1 MQDPVEALPAHHQP
15 EDELVAQRLRKLN
28 DLRAQGQDPF
38 AQERYERTHHAAQIV
53 APDAPHWQ
61 LPEEEQKALSFTA
74 AGRITAHRGAGK
86 AIFADIR
93 DESGRVQVYAR
104 INDLGEAAF
113 AQFKD
118 LDLGDIIGV
127 RGFPFHTRT
136 GEPSIHVT
144 EFTLLAKA
152 LRPAPLGKQDDEGNT
167 YNALADKEERYRY
180 RYLDLLANP
189 DSRDVLTRRSK
200 VVSTMRRFLE
210 DQGFLEVETPV
221 LQLVAGGAAARPF
234 MTHHNALDHDFKLR
248 ISLELYLKR
257 LIIGGYE
264 KVFEI
269 GRVFRNEGMSTR
281 HNPEFTLMELYQ
293 AYANLEDIMELVEAM
308 YETICT
314 AINGKPSFQY
324 GEQTVEI
331 ARPFRRLPM
340 LEGIAQYAGIEPEEM
355 TDLETA
361 KAACRRMKA
370 PFELDKEETLGG
382 LIEKL
387 HEVYTQPTLIQPT
400 FITDFPTET
409 SPLAKKRP
417 DNPALTRRFEI
428 YMATQELGNA
438 FSEINDPIDQRE
450 RFEGQVSQREAG
462 NDEAH
467 PMDEDF
473 LRAMEYG
480 MPPTGGL
487 GIGIDRLALVLT
499 GAESIR
505 DVILFPLMRP
515 ETAQK

>member
-1 MQDPVEALPAHHQP
+1 MDEP
-15 EDELVAQRLRKLN
+15 EDDLMAQRLRKLN
-28 DLRAQGQDPF
+28 DMRALGQDPF
-38 AQERYERTHHAAQIV
+38 AIERYTRTHDAAAVV
-53 APDAPHWQ
+53 ATDAPHWQ
-61 LPEEEQKALSFTA
+61 LEETA
-74 AGRITAHRGAGK
+74 AHALTFSVAGRLTAHRPGGK

-93 DESGRVQVYAR
+93 DESGRVQIFAR
-104 INDLGEAAF
+104 INDLGEDAF
-113 AQFKD
+113 QQFKK

-127 RGFPFHTRT
+127 SGYPFRTRT
-136 GEPSIHVT
+136 GEPSIHVR

-152 LRPAPLGKQDDEGNT
+152 LRSVPIGKTDDQGHT
-167 YNALADKEERYRY
+167 YNALADKEERYRH
-180 RYLDLLANP
+180 RYLDLLSNP
-189 DSRDVLTRRSK
+189 ESRAVLTKRSK
-200 VVSTMRRFLE
+200 VVSSMRRFLE
-210 DQGFLEVETPV
+210 GRGFLEVETPV
-221 LQLVAGGAAARPF
+221 LQLIAGGAAARPF

-293 AYANLEDIMELVEAM
+293 AYADLDDVMELVEAM
-308 YETICT
+308 YETICQEV
-314 AINGKPSFQY
+314 NGITTFQY
-324 GEQTVEI
+324 QEHVVDLS

-340 LEGIAQYAGIEPEEM
+340 LQGIAEYASIDPAEM
-355 TDLETA
+355 MSLETA
-361 KAACRRMKA
+361 KAACRRIKA
-370 PFELDKEETLGG
+370 PFSLDKEESLGG

-387 HEVYTQPTLIQPT
+387 HEVYTQPNLIQPT

-438 FSEINDPIDQRE
+438 FSEINDPLDQRI
-450 RFEGQVSQREAG
+450 RFEGQLAQRAAG

-467 PMDEDF
+467 PMDEEF

-515 ETAQK
+515 STGSGH

>member
-1 MQDPVEALPAHHQP
+1 MDEP
-15 EDELVAQRLRKLN
+15 EDELMAQRLRKLN
-28 DLRAQGQDPF
+28 DMRALGQDPF
-38 AQERYERTHHAAQIV
+38 AIERYTRTHEAAAVV

-61 LPEEEQKALSFTA
+61 MEETAQQALTFTV
-74 AGRITAHRGAGK
+74 AGRLTAHRPGGK
-86 AIFADIR
+86 AIFADLR
-93 DESGRVQVYAR
+93 DESGRVQIFAR
-104 INDLGEAAF
+104 INDLGEDAF
-113 AQFKD
+113 QQFKK
-118 LDLGDIIGV
+118 LDLGDILGV
-127 RGFPFHTRT
+127 SGYPFRTRT
-136 GEPSIHVT
+136 GEPSIHVK

-152 LRPAPLGKQDDEGNT
+152 LRSVPIGKTDDQGHT
-167 YNALADKEERYRY
+167 YNALADKEERYRH
-180 RYLDLLANP
+180 RYLDLLSNP
-189 DSRDVLTRRSK
+189 DSRAVLTKRSK
-200 VVSTMRRFLE
+200 VVSSMRRFLE
-210 DQGFLEVETPV
+210 GRGFLEVETPV
-221 LQLVAGGAAARPF
+221 LQLIAGGAAARPF

-281 HNPEFTLMELYQ
+281 HNPEFTLMELYE
-293 AYANLEDIMELVEAM
+293 AYADLDDVMELVEAM
-308 YETICT
+308 YETICREV
-314 AINGKPSFQY
+314 NGSPTFKYQDQLVDLS
-324 GEQTVEI
+324 

-340 LEGIAQYAGIEPEEM
+340 LQGIAEYAGIDPVEM
-355 TDLETA
+355 TSLETA
-361 KAACRRMKA
+361 KEACRRIKT
-370 PFELDKEETLGG
+370 PFSLDKEESLGG

-387 HEVYTQPTLIQPT
+387 HEVYTQPNLIQPT

-409 SPLAKKRP
+409 SPLAKKRL

-438 FSEINDPIDQRE
+438 FSEINDPLDQRE
-450 RFEGQVSQREAG
+450 RFEGQVAQHAAG

-467 PMDEDF
+467 PMDEEF
-473 LRAMEYG
+473 LRAMEHG

-515 ETAQK
+515 ETGSSH

>member
-1 MQDPVEALPAHHQP
+1 VDEP
-15 EDELVAQRLRKLN
+15 EDDLVAHRLRKLN
-28 DLRAQGQDPF
+28 ELRAQGQDPF
-38 AQERYERTHHAAQIV
+38 QIERYERTHTAAAVV
-53 APDAPHWQ
+53 APDADHWT
-61 LPEEEQKALSFTA
+61 LDEEGQKARSYTI
-74 AGRITAHRGAGK
+74 AGRITAHRPAGK
-86 AIFADIR
+86 AIFADLR
-93 DESGRVQVYAR
+93 DESGRVQIFAR
-104 INDLGEAAF
+104 INDLGEEAF
-113 AQFKD
+113 QQFKK

-127 RGFPFHTRT
+127 RGFPFRTRT
-136 GEPSIHVT
+136 GEPSIHAL
-144 EFTLLAKA
+144 EFILLAKS
-152 LRPAPLGKQDDEGNT
+152 LRPIPLGKQDDQGNLH
-167 YNALADKEERYRY
+167 NALSDKEERYRH
-180 RYLDLLANP
+180 RYLDLLINP
-189 DSRDVLTRRSK
+189 DSREILTRRSK
-200 VVSTMRRFLE
+200 VVSSMRRYLE
-210 DQGFLEVETPV
+210 GQGFLEVETPV

-269 GRVFRNEGMSTR
+269 GRVFRNEGMDPR

-293 AYANLEDIMELVEAM
+293 AYVNLEDIMELLEGM
-308 YETICT
+308 YEFICREV
-314 AINGKPSFQY
+314 NGGPTFQY
-324 GEQTVEI
+324 QGQSVDLS

-340 LEGIAQYAGIEPEEM
+340 LQGIQENAGIAPEEL
-355 TDLETA
+355 TSLETA
-361 KAACRRMKA
+361 KEACRRIQVS
-370 PFELDKEETLGG
+370 FDLDKEETLGG

-409 SPLAKKRP
+409 SPLAKKWP

-450 RFEGQVSQREAG
+450 RFEGQIKQRAAG

-467 PMDEDF
+467 PMDEEF

-487 GIGIDRLALVLT
+487 GVGLDRLALVLT

-515 ETAQK
+515 EAGHKPS